1 MEENSGAIWESF
13 MYALVAGKDL
23 KSTDI
28 FNEESYR
35 ELDRKL
41 RKSRRSGNPPL
52 CTHELAYRNDVI
64 LNALN
69 ASGLANTKD
78 DRVKVVFYPCYLS
91 EGDHLLN
98 LSMQEAI
105 QGCHLGVFP
114 SYYEPWGYTPIET
127 AAESVP
133 AITSDSSGLGRF
145 LLKLGRDSRHPGI
158 FVINNFGKNEAEV
171 VKQLEEILHNFI
183 LLPKEERVEDKINAR
198 ELVDY
203 FDWEVLVE
211 NYIEAHNKAVETAAK
226 NNS

>member
-1 MEENSGAIWESF
+1 

-105 QGCHLGVFP
+105 QGCHLGVFLLIM
-114 SYYEPWGYTPIET
+114 S
-127 AAESVP
+127 
-133 AITSDSSGLGRF
+133 LGDTHQLKRRRKAYRQ
-145 LLKLGRDSRHPGI
+145 LL
-158 FVINNFGKNEAEV
+158 VI
-171 VKQLEEILHNFI
+171 L
-183 LLPKEERVEDKINAR
+183 
-198 ELVDY
+198 
-203 FDWEVLVE
+203 
-211 NYIEAHNKAVETAAK
+211 AVWADFY
-226 NNS
+226 